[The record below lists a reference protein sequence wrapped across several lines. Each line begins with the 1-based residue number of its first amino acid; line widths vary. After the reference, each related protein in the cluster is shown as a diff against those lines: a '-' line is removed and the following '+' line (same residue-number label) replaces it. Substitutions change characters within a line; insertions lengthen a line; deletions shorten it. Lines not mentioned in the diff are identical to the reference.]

1 MIAFLRKFF
10 NFRMFLPKQLE
21 VRRRLRSLVDILELV
36 SNSTRDENAVERYK
50 SIKTLEAKADEIIH
64 EISNKLAYDHTRV
77 TEEKAD
83 IKHLA
88 ECVDD
93 VIDNLTEAMFLLT
106 VIRPPDDNCYHFLSL
121 LDEAIQHIRMS
132 IYLITAKD
140 WRAREQDIIKSCEE
154 VNRIENLGDNHYR
167 SLFVSIKQQKY
178 KNIQELKESF
188 LYLRVIDFL
197 ERALDACE
205 DVADMVDTIR
215 LKGGV

>member
-10 NFRMFLPKQLE
+10 NFRMFLPKHLE
-21 VRRRLRSLVDILELV
+21 VRRNLRSLVDILELA
-36 SNSTRDENAVERYK
+36 SHAARDEHAIERYK

-64 EISNKLAYDHTRV
+64 EISNRLAYDHTRV

-88 ECVDD
+88 ECIDD

-106 VIRPPDDNCYHFLSL
+106 VIKPNDDSCYHFLSL

-140 WRAREQDIIKSCEE
+140 WREKEQDIIKLCEE

-178 KNIQELKESF
+178 GSIQELKESF

-205 DVADMVDTIR
+205 DVADAMDIIR
-215 LKGGV
+215 LKGGL

>member
-1 MIAFLRKFF
+1 
-10 NFRMFLPKQLE
+10 MFLPKQLE
-21 VRRRLRSLVDILELV
+21 VRRYLRSLVDILELV
-36 SNSTRDENAVERYK
+36 SNAAKEKNAMERYK
-50 SIKTLEAKADEIIH
+50 SIKMLEAKADEIVH
-64 EISNKLAYDHTRV
+64 EISNRLAYDHTRV

-83 IKHLA
+83 IKRLS
-88 ECVDD
+88 ECIDN
-93 VIDNLTEAMFLLT
+93 VIDNLTETMFLLT
-106 VIRPPDDNCYHFLSL
+106 VIKPPDDSSYHFLSL

-140 WRAREQDIIKSCEE
+140 WREREGDIIKLCKE

-167 SLFVSIKQQKY
+167 SLFVGVKQQKY

-188 LYLRVIDFL
+188 LYLRAIDFL

-215 LKGGV
+215 LKGGM

>member
-1 MIAFLRKFF
+1 MKRFFSWILRIK
-10 NFRMFLPKQLE
+10 MFLPRAKEIRQD
-21 VRRRLRSLVDILELV
+21 LRAIVDVLELV
-36 SNSTRDENAVERYK
+36 SRSFKDSNPVERYK
-50 SIKTLEAKADEIIH
+50 TIKTLEEKADNIVH
-64 EISNKLAYDHTRV
+64 RISNKLAYDLTRV
-77 TEEKAD
+77 TEEKGD
-83 IKHLA
+83 VKELA
-88 ECVDD
+88 ERIDD

-106 VIRPPDDNCYHFLSL
+106 VIKPPDDSCYYFLSL
-121 LDEAIQHIRMS
+121 IDEAIQYIRRS
-132 IYLITAKD
+132 IYLITLED
-140 WRAREQDIIKSCEE
+140 WRLKEEDIIKLCEE

>member
-1 MIAFLRKFF
+1 MRRLLKRIFCIG
-10 NFRMFLPKQLE
+10 MFLPKAKEIKQD
-21 VRRRLRSLVDILELV
+21 LRSLVDILELV
-36 SNSTRDENAVERYK
+36 SSALRDDDESERYK
-50 SIKTLEAKADEIIH
+50 TIKILEEKADEIIH
-64 EISNKLAYDHTRV
+64 RISNNLAYDHTRV

-83 IKHLA
+83 VKRLA
-88 ECVDD
+88 ECIDD

-106 VIRPPDDNCYHFLSL
+106 VIRLPDDSCYHFLSL
-121 LDEAIQHIRMS
+121 LDGAIQHIRMS

-167 SLFVSIKQQKY
+167 SLFVSIKQRRY

-197 ERALDACE
+197 ERALDSCE
-205 DVADMVDTIR
+205 DVADIIDTLR
-215 LKGGV
+215 LKGGL